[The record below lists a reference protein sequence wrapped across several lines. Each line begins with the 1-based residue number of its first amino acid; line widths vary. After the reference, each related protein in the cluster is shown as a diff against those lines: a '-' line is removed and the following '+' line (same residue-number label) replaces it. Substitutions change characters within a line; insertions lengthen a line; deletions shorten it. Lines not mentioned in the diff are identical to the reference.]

1 MFNIEI
7 QFDTD
12 SVAFKHNFVTEV
24 TQAMYKARDAI
35 LEARLD
41 ITDNQ
46 AAAGALYPLKDDKG
60 NKVGYGY
67 TIRDTDGFTVGYA
80 EVKL

>member
-35 LEARLD
+35 LEARHD
-41 ITDNQ
+41 ITTPSW
-46 AAAGALYPLKDDKG
+46 LYPLYDDKK